1 MSLTLWW
8 NIPSLCLVHFPLVPW
23 WWYNKLTKHKVKKFK
38 IFHCQKIQFPPR
50 TKKSTI
56 NKHEFNTCYNNI
68 HFSSH
73 NKISCDSFFDCL
85 TNLICFFHR
94 KFYRENSE
102 NSQVIVQ
109 KHAAKFVHTSHAYVI
124 ECVHMRLAGESKM
137 NCKKKITQFVIFNP
151 WKVPWNWIA
160 FSPDS
165 CVISPAIS
173 FIMFWDFP
181 IFLPNFPFTTSETI
195 WQLINM
201 VFTSCLTS
209 CRTT

>member
-1 MSLTLWW
+1 MTLWW

-56 NKHEFNTCYNNI
+56 NKHEFNTFYNNI

-109 KHAAKFVHTSHAYVI
+109 KHAAKFVHYVT
-124 ECVHMRLAGESKM
+124 RLRHWMCALNSLFSRFL
-137 NCKKKITQFVIFNP
+137 CYITCSQFHNVLRLSDIFT
-151 WKVPWNWIA
+151 KFSFHHKWNNL
-160 FSPDS
+160 
-165 CVISPAIS
+165 AINKHG
-173 FIMFWDFP
+173 IYELP
-181 IFLPNFPFTTSETI
+181 YELPNNLRLRI
-195 WQLINM
+195 LGN
-201 VFTSCLTS
+201 
-209 CRTT
+209 